1 MRRVS
6 LPINML
12 SLLFSATR
20 ELLGEVHIQ
29 QGALSRVT
37 LTERG
42 ESFIGPQVLLWQT
55 RGVPMRKEMDR
66 VLEDGSSERI
76 VFTDYIHT
84 NDARFSAALERW
96 CHQYQMAV
104 LTLSNEMIPCWEM
117 LAQLPFEQEERFA
130 FLIAIQHT
138 PTAHLDEWRHSLQ
151 EAQVLIS
158 HHRDETRRAIDH
170 VKARMSRSLLHPFT
184 HTHDTNSHS
193 SSPSPS
199 S

>member
-1 MRRVS
+1 
-6 LPINML
+6 ML

-42 ESFIGPQVLLWQT
+42 ESFVGPQVLLWQT
-55 RGVPMRKEMDR
+55 RGVPMRNGMDR
-66 VLEDGSSERI
+66 MMSDGSSEHI

-84 NDARFSAALERW
+84 NDTRFSAALERW

-117 LAQLPFEQEERFA
+117 LVQLPFEQEERFA
-130 FLIAIQHT
+130 FLIGIQHT
-138 PTAHLDEWRHSLQ
+138 PTDHLDEWRHSLQ

-158 HHRDETRRAIDH
+158 HHRAETRRAIDH

-184 HTHDTNSHS
+184 HSHDAKTHPAS
-193 SSPSPS
+193 SSAAS
-199 S
+199 